1 VVAAEEWTG
10 LYTQIEREGYSVS
23 VYEELGGEAAIA
35 LAVDSFYERM
45 LGDDTLA
52 HWFEGMDM
60 VTLKDHQRA
69 FLTVALGGPE
79 QYDGRSMRNAHS
91 GLGITD
97 ADYTRTIGHLADALT
112 SLGVAPDLVAVVT
125 RRIEL
130 MRAAIVEVR

>member
-1 VVAAEEWTG
+1 M
-10 LYTQIEREGYSVS
+10 S
-23 VYEELGGEAAIA
+23 VYEELGGEAAIG

-79 QYDGRSMRNAHS
+79 QYSGRSMRNAHS

-97 ADYTRTIGHLADALT
+97 ADYSRTIAHLAAALE